1 MGEYLPISATD
12 FPQFLS
18 SNSQSHNLQQFCQKL
33 NCHQMPWE
41 ASRNI
46 YQAKI
51 LVILSSRYVKV
62 NCLVRHS
69 ADQCFTY
76 TGGQIQE
83 VKSPFPAIDQHSSGS
98 SKHIESLN
106 SQQGPAD
113 TCLRLRRR
121 FLYLKKSRTWKSSS
135 SCRMFQH
142 GGFLLDF
149 IHFDCWT
156 AWLQRHSTYINL
168 YQHVRLSEAFLPYT
182 YIEFT

>member
-33 NCHQMPWE
+33 NCHQTPWE

-83 VKSPFPAIDQHSSGS
+83 VKSPLPGHRLAFKWFFKTYRVFKQSARACRYMSPFTEKI
-98 SKHIESLN
+98 SL
-106 SQQGPAD
+106 SE
-113 TCLRLRRR
+113 
-121 FLYLKKSRTWKSSS
+121 KKSYMKVLLFLSDVPALE
-135 SCRMFQH
+135 
-142 GGFLLDF
+142 GFSLTSF
-149 IHFDCWT
+149 ISIAGPLGSKDT
-156 AWLQRHSTYINL
+156 PPI
-168 YQHVRLSEAFLPYT
+168 
-182 YIEFT
+182 